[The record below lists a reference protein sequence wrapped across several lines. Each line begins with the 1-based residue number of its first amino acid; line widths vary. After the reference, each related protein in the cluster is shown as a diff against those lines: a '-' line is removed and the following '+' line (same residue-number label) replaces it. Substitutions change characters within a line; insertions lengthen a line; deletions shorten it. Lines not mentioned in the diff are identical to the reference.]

1 MEERAQ
7 QIRSGKL
14 KNAAGRPPHLRAL
27 LGAMLL
33 MAIRKLTYR
42 KPEDLIRYYA
52 PARYLCDLTETEW
65 TPDFTTIQDFTEL
78 MGEEGIKLIN
88 QYVVQLADPKT
99 LVADTTAQE
108 AAIPHPNEMGLMAG
122 FLSSVAAAS
131 RKVGRALAGFMDTV
145 ATQFRAAKQKV
156 RWYRLFAK
164 TKERKKRVI
173 AQMTGIVEKLNE
185 HLGKALGAPAAQQGT
200 LRKYAIVAKAKLV
213 QLQQTIS
220 KLLPQIRY
228 WLRTGF
234 VAGGKIISLHI
245 PQRYSIV
252 RGKVGKKVEFGLSWG
267 IRRLRGDSYLLATLA
282 RDRGELQDTNFALR
296 AVRDHIALFD
306 KAPQAYDRGGYS
318 VQNVSALKK
327 LGVKEVGLAPVDV
340 RGGR

>member
-1 MEERAQ
+1 
-7 QIRSGKL
+7 
-14 KNAAGRPPHLRAL
+14 
-27 LGAMLL
+27 
-33 MAIRKLTYR
+33 
-42 KPEDLIRYYA
+42 
-52 PARYLCDLTETEW
+52 
-65 TPDFTTIQDFTEL
+65 
-78 MGEEGIKLIN
+78 
-88 QYVVQLADPKT
+88 
-99 LVADTTAQE
+99 
-108 AAIPHPNEMGLMAG
+108 
-122 FLSSVAAAS
+122 
-131 RKVGRALAGFMDTV
+131 
-145 ATQFRAAKQKV
+145 
-156 RWYRLFAK
+156 
-164 TKERKKRVI
+164 
-173 AQMTGIVEKLNE
+173 MTGIVEKLNE

-267 IRRLRGDSYLLATLA
+267 IGRLRGDSYLLATLA

-318 VQNVSALKK
+318 VQNVSTLKK
-327 LGVKEVGLAPVDV
+327 LGVKEVGLAPRGRTRWAVSGPVRDRLVKLEGTSPIFRRFKCLRGRPVDPV
-340 RGGR
+340 WGLRGRR